1 MANTSAQGLRQQTV
15 ETSTGT
21 ALSYEGD
28 WLALFNAAS
37 INTNGGF
44 NGRMLAWINAQLG
57 TSYDNINNA
66 MYAFSRSKGSPVPT
80 DWNGMGVF
88 TIGGGGGNGGQL
100 DFSSGRNSGFI
111 PLIM

>member
-1 MANTSAQGLRQQTV
+1 MPNTSCQGLRQATV

-37 INTNGGF
+37 INANGGF
-44 NGRMLAWINAQLG
+44 NGRLLAWINAQLS
-57 TSYDNINNA
+57 TNYDNINNA
-66 MYAFSRSKGSPVPT
+66 MYAFSQAKGTPVPT

-88 TIGGGGGNGGQL
+88 TIGGATGGGQL
-100 DFSSGRNSGFI
+100 DFSSGKNSGFI

>member
-37 INTNGGF
+37 INANGGF
-44 NGRMLAWINAQLG
+44 NGRLLAWINAQLS
-57 TSYDNINNA
+57 TSYDNVNNA
-66 MYAFSRSKGSPVPT
+66 MQAFAVARGTPGGQATPINWSS
-80 DWNGMGVF
+80 MGTF
-88 TIGGGGGNGGQL
+88 TIGGAAAPS
-100 DFSSGRNSGFI
+100 DPVPIIF
-111 PLIM
+111 